1 MRALSCLVA
10 ITVLV
15 FTDVAGA
22 QDARK
27 VVLMLSEFR
36 PDSQA
41 STDREEIIRS
51 TLTQALPEGVD
62 YYAEFI
68 DIDSFPD
75 ADYQMALQEFL
86 RRKYKSTRFDA
97 IIAVGQAALDFA
109 RENGVALFNGAPVVA
124 STVDREALQRTAVG
138 PPVTGV
144 VRRLD
149 PLGTIDFILS
159 LQPLTTRIVVIG
171 GGTARPVREL
181 TQRQLRDS
189 GRTIAVDYLFDLP
202 MEELLKRL
210 GTLPQQSAILYSAVT
225 EDGGGKRFL
234 STEAL
239 TWIRGVANAPVYGII
254 ANHLEHGIVG
264 GSLLDTDIMAREVA
278 ELTVQQLRHGTS
290 AAVPIR
296 ESQSI
301 VRRANWRELRRWGLS
316 EERLP
321 SGTVVLYKEPS
332 AWDRYK
338 SFIVGAI
345 SLFAL
350 QTLMIAAL
358 LAQRA
363 RRRRAEAVILANEG
377 VLRASYERIRDLAG
391 RLITAQEAERARIG
405 RELHD
410 GVSQEVTGL
419 AIGLSSLKR
428 CLRGVDS
435 VDVEDA
441 LNDLQQ
447 RTTTLGEEIRH
458 LSHDLHPGVLHHVGL
473 VAALRDHCREFGRQ
487 HRIETTFVADNDL
500 ERIDGDAALS
510 LYRVAQ
516 EALRNISKHAAAAH
530 ARVVL
535 ARTDDALELAIADD
549 GHGFDAAHPDADH
562 AGLGLRSI
570 DERMRLI
577 NGSVRLE
584 SKQDCG
590 TTLRVRV
597 PLSAHKAAPSEPFNE
612 PATMQAQRTYQP

>member
-10 ITVLV
+10 IAVLASA
-15 FTDVAGA
+15 DVAQA

-36 PDSQA
+36 PDSLA
-41 STDREEIIRS
+41 STDREEIIRN
-51 TLTQALPEGVD
+51 TLTQGLREGVD

-75 ADYQMALQEFL
+75 ADYRMALRAFL
-86 RRKYKSTRFDA
+86 GSKYKNTHVDA
-97 IIAVGQAALDFA
+97 VIAVGQAALDFA
-109 RENGVALFNGAPVVA
+109 RENGAALFNGAPVVA
-124 STVDREALQRTAVG
+124 STVDKEALQQTGMG

-144 VRRLD
+144 ARRLD

-159 LQPLTTRIVVIG
+159 LQPRTTRIIVVG

-189 GRTIAVDYLFDLP
+189 GRTIEVDYLFDLP
-202 MEELLKRL
+202 MEELLMRL
-210 GTLPQQSAILYSAVT
+210 GTLPERTAILYAAVT
-225 EDGGGKRFL
+225 EDGTGKRFL

-239 TWIRGVANAPVYGII
+239 TSIRGVANAPVYGII
-254 ANHLEHGIVG
+254 ANHLEYGIVG

-278 ELTVQQLRHGTS
+278 ELTVQQLRYGTS
-290 AAVPIR
+290 GAVPIR

-316 EERLP
+316 EARLP
-321 SGTVVLYKEPS
+321 AGTVVLYKELG
-332 AWDRYK
+332 AWERYQ
-338 SFIVGAI
+338 SYFVGAI

-358 LAQRA
+358 VAQRA

-435 VDVEDA
+435 VDVQDA
-441 LNDLQQ
+441 LSDLQQ
-447 RTTTLGEEIRH
+447 RTMTLGEDIRH

-473 VAALRDHCREFGRQ
+473 VAALREHCREFGRQ
-487 HRIETTFVADNDL
+487 HGIETIFVADNDL

-510 LYRVAQ
+510 LYRVTQ
-516 EALRNISKHAAAAH
+516 EALRNISKHSAAAH

-535 ARTDDALELAIADD
+535 ARTDDVLELAIVDD

-562 AGLGLRSI
+562 PGLGLRSI
-570 DERMRLI
+570 DERVRLI
-577 NGSVRLE
+577 NGTVRVE
-584 SKQDCG
+584 SKRDCG

-597 PLSAHKAAPSEPFNE
+597 PL
-612 PATMQAQRTYQP
+612 RR

>member
-1 MRALSCLVA
+1 MHALLSLVA
-10 ITVLV
+10 IAVLASA
-15 FTDVAGA
+15 DVARA

-51 TLTQALPEGVD
+51 TLTQGLREGVD

-75 ADYQMALQEFL
+75 ADYQMALRAFL
-86 RRKYKSTRFDA
+86 GSKYKNTHFDA

-109 RENGVALFNGAPVVA
+109 RENGAALFNGAPVVA
-124 STVDREALQRTAVG
+124 STVDREALQQTGVG

-149 PLGTIDFILS
+149 PLGTVDFILS
-159 LQPLTTRIVVIG
+159 LQPGTTRIVVVG

-202 MEELLKRL
+202 MEELLMRL
-210 GTLPQQSAILYSAVT
+210 GTLPERTAILYSAVT
-225 EDGGGKRFL
+225 EDGTGKRFL

-239 TWIRGVANAPVYGII
+239 TSIRGVANVPVYGII
-254 ANHLEHGIVG
+254 ANHLEYGIVG

-278 ELTVQQLRHGTS
+278 ELTVQQLRYGKS
-290 AAVPIR
+290 GAVPIR

-301 VRRANWRELRRWGLS
+301 IRRANWRELRRWGLS
-316 EERLP
+316 EARLP
-321 SGTVVLYKEPS
+321 VGTVVLYKEPG
-332 AWDRYK
+332 AWERYK
-338 SFIVGAI
+338 SYIVGAI

-358 LAQRA
+358 LVQRA

-428 CLRGVDS
+428 CLRDVDS
-435 VDVEDA
+435 VDVQDA
-441 LNDLQQ
+441 LNNLQQ
-447 RTTTLGEEIRH
+447 RTMTLGEEIRH

-487 HRIETTFVADNDL
+487 HRIETTFVADIDL
-500 ERIDGDAALS
+500 ERVDGDAALS
-510 LYRVAQ
+510 LYRVTQ

-535 ARTDDALELAIADD
+535 ARTGDVLELAIADD

-562 AGLGLRSI
+562 PGLGLRSI
-570 DERMRLI
+570 DERVRLI
-577 NGSVRLE
+577 NGTVRLE
-584 SKQDCG
+584 SKRDCG
-590 TTLRVRV
+590 TTLRVRI
-597 PLSAHKAAPSEPFNE
+597 PLSVHESASCEPFNE
-612 PATMQAQRTYQP
+612 AATMHARTKHDP

>member
-1 MRALSCLVA
+1 
-10 ITVLV
+10 
-15 FTDVAGA
+15 
-22 QDARK
+22 
-27 VVLMLSEFR
+27 
-36 PDSQA
+36 
-41 STDREEIIRS
+41 
-51 TLTQALPEGVD
+51 
-62 YYAEFI
+62 
-68 DIDSFPD
+68 
-75 ADYQMALQEFL
+75 
-86 RRKYKSTRFDA
+86 
-97 IIAVGQAALDFA
+97 
-109 RENGVALFNGAPVVA
+109 
-124 STVDREALQRTAVG
+124 
-138 PPVTGV
+138 
-144 VRRLD
+144 
-149 PLGTIDFILS
+149 
-159 LQPLTTRIVVIG
+159 
-171 GGTARPVREL
+171 VREL
-181 TQRQLRDS
+181 TQRQLRDA

-202 MEELLKRL
+202 MEELLTRL
-210 GTLPQQSAILYSAVT
+210 GALPQRSAILYSAVT
-225 EDGGGKRFL
+225 EDGGGKRFV

-254 ANHLEHGIVG
+254 ANHLEYGIVG

-290 AAVPIR
+290 GAVPIR
-296 ESQSI
+296 ESRSI
-301 VRRANWRELRRWGLS
+301 VRRANGRELRRWGLS
-316 EERLP
+316 EARLP
-321 SGTVVLYKEPS
+321 SGTAVLYKEPS

-441 LNDLQQ
+441 LSDLQR
-447 RTTTLGEEIRH
+447 RTTALGEEIRH

-535 ARTDDALELAIADD
+535 ARTDDVLELAIADD
-549 GHGFDAAHPDADH
+549 GHGFDAAHPGADH

-570 DERMRLI
+570 DERVRLI
-577 NGSVRLE
+577 NGTVRLE

-590 TTLRVRV
+590 TTLRVQV
-597 PLSAHKAAPSEPFNE
+597 PLSAHKAAPCEPFNE
-612 PATMQAQRTYQP
+612 PATIQAQRTYHP

>member
-1 MRALSCLVA
+1 
-10 ITVLV
+10 
-15 FTDVAGA
+15 
-22 QDARK
+22 
-27 VVLMLSEFR
+27 MLSEFR

-86 RRKYKSTRFDA
+86 GRKYKSTRFDA

-109 RENGVALFNGAPVVA
+109 RENGVALFNSAPVVA
-124 STVDREALQRTAVG
+124 STVDREALQQTGVG

-189 GRTIAVDYLFDLP
+189 GRRITVDYLFDLP
-202 MEELLKRL
+202 MEQLLKRL
-210 GTLPQQSAILYSAVT
+210 ETVPQRSAILYSAVT

-254 ANHLEHGIVG
+254 ANHLEYGIVG

-290 AAVPIR
+290 GAVPIR

-316 EERLP
+316 EARLP
-321 SGTVVLYKEPS
+321 RGTVVLYKEPS

-428 CLRGVDS
+428 CLRGVVAS
-435 VDVEDA
+435 VDIEGA

-535 ARTDDALELAIADD
+535 ARTDDVLELAIADD
-549 GHGFDAAHPDADH
+549 GRGFDAAHPDADH

-570 DERMRLI
+570 DERVRLI
-577 NGSVRLE
+577 NGTVRLE

-597 PLSAHKAAPSEPFNE
+597 PLSAHKAAPCEPFNE
-612 PATMQAQRTYQP
+612 PATMQGQRTYHP